1 MCQVYLNFLKLK
13 KKEPALQRTG
23 EMVSQSPRKKKKK
36 GLESRTQKRLTPW
49 KLGMERQ
56 EEITHHPVDPGRSLD
71 FPEGLVQGSFP
82 DPLHVLDALIYS
94 FYFKKM

>member
-1 MCQVYLNFLKLK
+1 MGQVYLNFFKLK
-13 KKEPALQRTG
+13 KEGTNPTKDRWNGVTKPKVG
-23 EMVSQSPRKKKKK
+23 GN
-36 GLESRTQKRLTPW
+36 GLDSRTQKRLTPW

-56 EEITHHPVDPGRSLD
+56 EEITHRPVDPGRSLD